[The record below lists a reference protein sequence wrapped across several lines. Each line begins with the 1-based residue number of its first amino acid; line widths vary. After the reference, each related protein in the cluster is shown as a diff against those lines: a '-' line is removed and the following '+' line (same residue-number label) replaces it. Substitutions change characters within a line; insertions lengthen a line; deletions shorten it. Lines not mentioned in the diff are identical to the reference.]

1 MDFSMHVSGQLFD
14 KTEAGGSAEWLS
26 EGAVLFHR
34 RIAEQAEALVAAIR
48 DINRDAP
55 FRHLVTPGGHTM
67 SVSMTSCG
75 ELGWMSDRKGYR
87 YTATDPRTCQPWP
100 TMPELFRQ
108 LAGSA
113 AEDAGYAG
121 YVPDACLIN
130 RYRPGA
136 KLSLHQD
143 KDEQDYAHPVVSFS
157 LGLSATFLWGG
168 FRRKDKPK
176 RLLLEHGDVLVW
188 GGPDRL
194 RYHGILPLAEGEHP
208 LLGEQ
213 RINLTFRKAG

>member
-1 MDFSMHVSGQLFD
+1 MRSLISD
-14 KTEAGGSAEWLS
+14 AGSPGACERLS
-26 EGAVLFHR
+26 EGAVLFHDL
-34 RIAEQAEALVAAIR
+34 ATGQAAALVETIR
-48 DINRDAP
+48 TIIDEAP
-55 FRHLVTPGGHTM
+55 FRHLVTPGGHKM

-87 YTATDPRTCQPWP
+87 YTAADPRTGKPWP
-100 TMPELFRQ
+100 AMPENLME
-108 LAGSA
+108 LATEA
-113 AEDAGYAG
+113 AAAAGFPD

-143 KDEQDYAHPVVSFS
+143 RDERDFSHPVVSVS
-157 LGLSATFLWGG
+157 LGLPATFLWGG
-168 FRRKDKPK
+168 FRRSDKPK
-176 RLLLEHGDVLVW
+176 RLLLEHGDVLVF

-194 RYHGILPLAEGEHP
+194 RYHGIAPLAEGEHE
-208 LLGEQ
+208 LLGNQ

>member
-1 MDFSMHVSGQLFD
+1 MPVTGQLFD
-14 KTEAGGSAEWLS
+14 NDAPGSSIERLS
-26 EGAVLFHR
+26 EGAVLFHGR
-34 RIAEQAEALVAAIR
+34 VAEHAEAIVETIR
-48 DINRDAP
+48 KINRQAP

-87 YTATDPRTCQPWP
+87 YTPSDPRSERPWP
-100 TMPELFRQ
+100 PMPPLFAEL
-108 LAGSA
+108 AHAA
-113 AEDAGYAG
+113 AEEAGFPG
-121 YVPDACLIN
+121 YQPDACLIN

-143 KDEQDYAHPVVSFS
+143 KDERDYAHPVVSFS
-157 LGLSATFLWGG
+157 LGLPATFLWGG
-168 FRRKDKPK
+168 FRRKDKPR

-194 RYHGILPLAEGEHP
+194 RYHGIGPLPGGEHP
-208 LLGEQ
+208 LLGAQ